1 MITFDEFENIA
12 LDSYDSLPDEIKK
25 NLNLGLAVV
34 PDAKMG
40 SEGVTF
46 ILGEY
51 FTSQMLG
58 RGVKLYYGSF
68 IKVMGDAPYAM
79 IQEEIIKTVKHE
91 LRHHIE
97 ISAGV
102 DHLGAEDKANMKRI
116 KRRFGLLPDNSEVN
130 KRLLNQ
136 LFTPLI
142 IIIAMMLIIYLL
154 VFRHVQ

>member
-1 MITFDEFENIA
+1 EFENIA
-12 LDSYDSLPDEIKK
+12 LDSYDSLPDEIKN

-34 PDAKMG
+34 PESKRG
-40 SEGVTF
+40 SEGITF

-68 IKVMGDAPYAM
+68 IEVMGDAPFGM
-79 IQEEIIKTVKHE
+79 IQQEIISTVKHE

-102 DHLGAEDKANMKRI
+102 DYLGAEDKSKMQRI
-116 KRRFGLLPDNSEVN
+116 KKRYGLLPDDS
-130 KRLLNQ
+130 KIKKILLNQ
-136 LFTPLI
+136 LLTPLL